1 MTWLKDSVASAA
13 VEHVP
18 AKCPYP
24 KENSTGYCGRTDIR
38 AWGLCRLHHDRIRK
52 HVHSRCESLGI
63 PPLKRDCTRAQDAKR
78 KQVWREAQDQ
88 IPDLPPDPPGDA
100 DLNEEAR
107 FQSELKEFLE
117 EHGHVVMELPP
128 NFFGPGGG
136 APDLVIHTKKGRMLY
151 RELKT
156 ESTGLSPAQRSVH
169 NALSER
175 GIDVATW
182 RPSDMDR
189 GVIRQEVSQ

>member
-1 MTWLKDSVASAA
+1 MQRTVQNGHLHSWAVLLLKSKARSQILWDTLRGTKAMTWLKDSVASAA

-18 AKCPYP
+18 AQCPYP
-24 KENSTGYCGRTDIR
+24 TENSTGYCGRTDIR

-136 APDLVIHTKKGRMLY
+136 APDLVIHTKKGRMLI
-151 RELKT
+151 
-156 ESTGLSPAQRSVH
+156 ES
-169 NALSER
+169 
-175 GIDVATW
+175 
-182 RPSDMDR
+182 
-189 GVIRQEVSQ
+189 